1 MFRIEEHHTNIKTT
15 KLFYS
20 NRFNM
25 NIYNTKSKYLNGY
38 TSYQNYLL
46 YSTFTRRLEP
56 LDLKLLKS
64 LITKV
69 QFQAVNQFIYKTCM
83 RGS

>member
-25 NIYNTKSKYLNGY
+25 NIYNIKSKYLNGY
-38 TSYQNYLL
+38 TSYENYPTIQYL
-46 YSTFTRRLEP
+46 YEEAGTT
-56 LDLKLLKS
+56 
-64 LITKV
+64 
-69 QFQAVNQFIYKTCM
+69 
-83 RGS
+83 